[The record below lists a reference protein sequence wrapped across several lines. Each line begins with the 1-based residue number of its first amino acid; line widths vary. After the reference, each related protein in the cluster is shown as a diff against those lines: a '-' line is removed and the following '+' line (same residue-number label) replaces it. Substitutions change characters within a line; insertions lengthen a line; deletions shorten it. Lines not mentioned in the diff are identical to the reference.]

1 MTMPLEGRVL
11 CFGEM
16 LLRLSPPGRERMF
29 QLPQLDA
36 HFGGAEANVAVGLAR
51 MGVSSAVVTRL
62 PTGPIGDG
70 AMEALR
76 RNGVDTGAI
85 SRADGRMGIYYL
97 APGAGLR
104 AASIVYDRAGSLFE
118 HSHSTD
124 FDWPRLVAE
133 ADWLH
138 MSGITPALGPAAAE
152 MALVA
157 ARAAKAAG
165 VAISFDGNYRA
176 RLWERWTSDPRSILS
191 ELVAESDLLFG
202 NHRDI
207 SLLLGE
213 TFAGDGPERRRI
225 AATAAFEAFPGL
237 RWIAS
242 TARHVVDAEH
252 NRMSA
257 RLDSPDAEWHVD
269 EIAVGGIIDRIGTG
283 DAFAAG
289 VLHGLIR
296 GEPVAAVETGLALA
310 VLKHYTPGDFSVAGP
325 AEVAAFLNGE
335 RDVRR

>member
-1 MTMPLEGRVL
+1 MPGTGRII

-16 LLRLSPPGRERMF
+16 LLRLSSPGRERMF
-29 QLPQLDA
+29 QVPHLDA

-51 MGVSSAVVTRL
+51 MGVDSAVATRL

-70 AMEALR
+70 ALEALR
-76 RNGVDTGAI
+76 RNGVDVAGI
-85 SRADGRMGIYYL
+85 GRGDGRMGLYYL
-97 APGAGLR
+97 AAGAGLR

-118 HSHSTD
+118 TSTPAD
-124 FDWPRLVAE
+124 FDWPRLVAG

-138 MSGITPALGPAAAE
+138 MSGITPALGPAAAQ
-152 MALVA
+152 MALAA

-165 VAISFDGNYRA
+165 VAVSFDGNYRA
-176 RLWERWTSDPRSILS
+176 RLWERWTDDPRSILG
-191 ELVAESDLLFG
+191 ELVGETDLLFG

-207 SLLLGE
+207 SLLLE
-213 TFAGDGPERRRI
+213 APFAGDGPERRRI
-225 AATAAFEAFPGL
+225 AASAAFDVFPGL

-257 RLDSPDAEWHVD
+257 RLDSPEHEWQAE
-269 EIAVGGIIDRIGTG
+269 EIAIGGIVDRIGTG

-289 VLHGLIR
+289 VLHGLLR
-296 GEPVAAVETGLALA
+296 DDPAAAVETGLALA
-310 VLKHYTPGDFSVAGP
+310 VLKHYTPGDFSLSGP
-325 AEVAAFLNGE
+325 AEVSAFLSGE